1 MDWDPVN
8 YRVSLMYLCLQEW
21 LSLYLNVVELQSL
34 VLGNFPNSCKS
45 VLKCVYSAK
54 LHS

>member
-1 MDWDPVN
+1 MHWDPIT
-8 YRVSLMYLCLQEW
+8 YRVSLMYLCLQEL
-21 LSLYLNVVELQSL
+21 LSLYLNVVELQGL

-45 VLKCVYSAK
+45 ALKCVYYAK